1 MTLTYM
7 LDGAAISEILWPT
20 WLREHHK
27 SGAKLNSVH
36 FIPQTLCMS
45 FLNLLKGHHIVSTVN
60 ILLPY
65 SPQWNEGQIWELNIL
80 IFTHHTVCLISVT
93 VCSYSLGLLRTS
105 LEDVRSWSW
114 RAPALLPNPSQPL
127 SWGFFLLLSLKTL
140 FPSTSKC
147 GKTSSWFPVL

>member
-105 LEDVRSWSW
+105 LEDVWSWS
-114 RAPALLPNPSQPL
+114 RRPPHSSPTPHNLFHGAFPSALV
-127 SWGFFLLLSLKTL
+127 KTL
-140 FPSTSKC
+140 FPGTSKC